1 MDKFEKSAST
11 ANNRAN
17 LLTNTMVIITI
28 LAGFTKLRFGAF
40 GLSEL
45 CTAFLFIHLYWSKNR
60 FCIRK
65 MIFTQFWLL
74 TILINCVGLFIN
86 VLFGI
91 DYLSIQSGSALFDM
105 VAYLYMLI
113 LCFTFESVL
122 TNWSYDEV
130 WTLFRRI
137 FYSAVLII
145 GTLFVVSQF
154 RQTLFGMSL
163 FYGEER
169 FSPLAD
175 NPHQINVLTSTL
187 PFIGFKILKEAKSLE
202 SKTVTSAFLAANLLV
217 SLSTR
222 SDTMKVVYIV
232 CFYLMIV
239 IRERGS
245 RQEKPSYLA
254 AISVSLIAF
263 AGILY
268 FWDWFVG
275 LIIRFF
281 EEGDAGGVRFILWR
295 NSVQA
300 GMRSPIFGLGPGA
313 HTGFYGPFEAVESHQ
328 MLLTMFTQSGLIGV
342 TVLMALVF
350 KVVRTVYKD
359 KHVFIMVVGLLI
371 SSLSGTML
379 RRTVWW
385 IYMMICYHLVQ
396 RINDRLPT

>member
-1 MDKFEKSAST
+1 MGKFAKRASAS
-11 ANNRAN
+11 NNGAGLRAN
-17 LLTNTMVIITI
+17 MLVVITI

-45 CTAFLFIHLYWSKNR
+45 CTAFLFIHLCWSKNR
-60 FCIRK
+60 FFIKK

-74 TILINCVGLFIN
+74 TILLNCVGLFIN
-86 VLFGI
+86 VLFRI
-91 DYLSIQSGSALFDM
+91 DYLSIQSGSALFDT

-122 TNWSYDEV
+122 TNLSYNGV

-137 FYSAVLII
+137 FYSAVFII

-154 RQTLFGMSL
+154 RQTLFGISL
-163 FYGEER
+163 FYEGVR

-187 PFIGFKILKEAKSLE
+187 PFIGFRILKEAKSLK
-202 SKTVTSAFLAANLLV
+202 SKTVASVFLAFSLLV
-217 SLSTR
+217 SLSTL

-245 RQEKPSYLA
+245 RQEKPGYFA
-254 AISVSLIAF
+254 AIFVSLIAF

-268 FWDWFVG
+268 FWDWFVA

-281 EEGDAGGVRFILWR
+281 EEGDAGGVRFLLWR

-328 MLLTMFTQSGLIGV
+328 MLLTTFTQSGLIGV
-342 TVLMALVF
+342 TVLMVLAF
-350 KVVRTVYKD
+350 KIVRTVYKD
-359 KHVFIMVVGLLI
+359 KHVFIMVVGLLV
-371 SSLSGTML
+371 SSLSGTTL

-385 IYMMICYHLVQ
+385 IYLMICYHLVQ
-396 RINDRLPT
+396 RLDDRLRS

>member
-1 MDKFEKSAST
+1 MDNFLKSESNS
-11 ANNRAN
+11 NNGAN
-17 LLTNTMVIITI
+17 LMTNILVIITI
-28 LAGFTKLRFGAF
+28 LAGFTKLRFGAL

-45 CTAFLFIHLYWSKNR
+45 CTVFLLIYLCWRKNR

-65 MIFTQFWLL
+65 MAFTQFWLL
-74 TILINCVGLFIN
+74 TILLNCVGLFIN
-86 VLFGI
+86 VFFRI
-91 DYLSIQSGSALFDM
+91 DYLSIQSGSALFDTA
-105 VAYLYMLI
+105 AYLYMLI

-122 TNWSYDEV
+122 TKLSYDEI
-130 WTLFRRI
+130 WTLFKRI

-163 FYGEER
+163 FYGEAR

-187 PFIGFKILKEAKSLE
+187 PFIGFRILKEAKSLR
-202 SKTVTSAFLAANLLV
+202 SKAVTAVFLAANLLV

-222 SDTMKVVYIV
+222 SDTMKVAYIV
-232 CFYLMIV
+232 CFYLMLV
-239 IRERGS
+239 IHERGS
-245 RQEKPSYLA
+245 RQEKPSYFA
-254 AISVSLIAF
+254 AIFVSLIAF
-263 AGILY
+263 LGIVY
-268 FWDWFVG
+268 SWDWFVG
-275 LIIRFF
+275 LVIRFF

-396 RINDRLPT
+396 RMNDRLPS